1 MKELFKDVQAFQKLI
16 QRGQK
21 PISKSGRGK
30 HQGLYPRAAS
40 ILTQQ
45 YQLST
50 YLPYPGTAPRSQRGV
65 ELLTAGGHKVFSSSY
80 K

>member
-1 MKELFKDVQAFQKLI
+1 MKELFKDVQALQKLI

-45 YQLST
+45 YQLSA
-50 YLPYPGTAPRSQRGV
+50 YPIPGTAPRSQRGMEV
-65 ELLTAGGHKVFSSSY
+65 LTAGGLKVFSSSY